1 MKWTINL
8 MVHMRFMQKI
18 QHQTLFFPSFPH
30 VFPRFPHFSQ
40 VFPIFPHVSTILWA
54 SKSQVLEELPQK
66 FGFQPNAAATAPAG
80 KVAGLV
86 FSSLKAAFIY

>member
-1 MKWTINL
+1 M
-8 MVHMRFMQKI
+8 F
-18 QHQTLFFPSFPH
+18 SH
-30 VFPRFPHFSQ
+30 VFPIFPQ